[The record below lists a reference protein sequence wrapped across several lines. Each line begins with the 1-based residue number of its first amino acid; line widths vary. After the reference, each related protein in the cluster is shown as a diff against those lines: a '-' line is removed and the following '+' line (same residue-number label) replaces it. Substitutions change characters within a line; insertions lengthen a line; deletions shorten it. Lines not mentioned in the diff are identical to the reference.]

1 MSNSVLVDYVRELV
15 PVIRSRGQVDDDMI
29 QCLEDIQ
36 DKVEAIYENYESQN
50 APVGAEVLR
59 ELMMEA
65 MQLIYQGIDEIL
77 QFADEDNPELLT
89 IGLSQVEEGND
100 VLESVR
106 HAILNDQSWT
116 SASALS

>member
-1 MSNSVLVDYVRELV
+1 MTNSVLVDYVRELV
-15 PVIRSRGQVDDDMI
+15 PIIRAKGELEDDII

-36 DKVEAIYENYESQN
+36 DKVESVYENYENQQ
-50 APVGAEVLR
+50 APIGAEVLR

-77 QFADEDNPELLT
+77 LFAEENDQELLT
-89 IGLSQVEEGND
+89 LGLSQVEEGND

-106 HAILNDQSWT
+106 HAIVNDQSWT